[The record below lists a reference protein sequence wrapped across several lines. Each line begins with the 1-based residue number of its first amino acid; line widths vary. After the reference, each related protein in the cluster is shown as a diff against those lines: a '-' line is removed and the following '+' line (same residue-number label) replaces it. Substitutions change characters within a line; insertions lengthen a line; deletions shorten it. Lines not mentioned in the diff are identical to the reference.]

1 MNSKVQKPPS
11 QLCFSLPSIIITI
24 TSNELWNKETHKTDR
39 NPPITDLKP
48 WPFEPLLRKVLF
60 PRRSVNMIDGSHLAN
75 VSWLLSFRVRVFLK
89 SAVRKRHDSRGPHSY
104 KPTIYSLSLT
114 KTSSWDSMTW
124 VNSLRIGIFH
134 AHVLVVSKQGLLNTL
149 HLSHN
154 GLVTAVFSLT

>member
-1 MNSKVQKPPS
+1 MKQRDTQNGSKSTNHRS
-11 QLCFSLPSIIITI
+11 QTLTFWTPF
-24 TSNELWNKETHKTDR
+24 KE
-39 NPPITDLKP
+39 
-48 WPFEPLLRKVLF
+48 
-60 PRRSVNMIDGSHLAN
+60 
-75 VSWLLSFRVRVFLK
+75 SWLLSFRVRVFLK

-124 VNSLRIGIFH
+124 VNILRIGIFH

-154 GLVTAVFSLT
+154 GLVTAVFSLTYENSRPLFFKEKSTMYGILLQTKSYQC